1 MESHPEVWSCRVGLV
16 DDHEILSVAFAAT
29 VEKIDGMVFA
39 GSALTVDTLLASV
52 PRLDLV
58 VLDLRL
64 ADGSSPVRN
73 VTRILDAGA
82 QVLAYT
88 SGESPY
94 MVRLVA
100 KSGALGVIRKSE
112 PLAVLI
118 DALVNAAH
126 GRPVVS
132 TDWAAALDSDP
143 ALDEANLS
151 PQEQKVLALF
161 ADGNK
166 AQVVA
171 SRTGLALGTIEDY
184 VKRIRTKYARTGRPA
199 NTKIDLYKRALEDGF
214 LPLPGREG

>member
-1 MESHPEVWSCRVGLV
+1 MQSSPPESPRRVGLV
-16 DDHEILSVAFAAT
+16 DDHEILAIAFAAT
-29 VEKIDGMVFA
+29 VEKVDGLVFV
-39 GSALTVDTLLASV
+39 GSGLTVDELFETVADV
-52 PRLDLV
+52 DLV

-64 ADGSSPVRN
+64 ADGSSPVNN
-73 VTRILDAGA
+73 VRRILAAGA

-88 SGESPY
+88 SGENPY

-112 PLAVLI
+112 PLSVLVE
-118 DALVNAAH
+118 ALANAAQ

-132 TDWAAALDSDP
+132 ADWAAALDSDP
-143 ALDEANLS
+143 ALGEANLS
-151 PQEQKVLALF
+151 PQEQRVLTLF

-184 VKRIRTKYARTGRPA
+184 VKRIRIKYARTGRPA
-199 NTKIDLYKRALEDGF
+199 NTKVDLYKRALEDGF
-214 LPLPGREG
+214 LPLPGRER